1 MQSDGLSKN
10 ASRVSASLR
19 ADAALG
25 FVELLVFDVDGL
37 PIRVSRP
44 LSDAVWNSSRDS
56 TSIGSPTKP
65 FEDGDGANRFVA
77 SVEPS
82 LRNTRGSHTLRVG
95 LTDAWNE
102 ALGTRSQ
109 CVLLEQTVNIEANL
123 EKSLLSVD
131 QAIMVGVVGAL
142 LLSLAGISIYV
153 VRKHKHRAREL
164 VLSFLR
170 QEMLLAF
177 KILMELLDIAGDSTR
192 PKFAPAFALA
202 PTAASVCLWF
212 GACAVGTSIG
222 MYRHGTRDLF
232 IATVVFLPLAIVV
245 SAASV
250 GSNVALLHR
259 LAVSRRAQLQRHTSS
274 CRFGRQV
281 SLQLLAQEYV
291 LHRDQEKHREE
302 TNGNDVALHQFSLA
316 MLLLLIEV
324 RSIPGR
330 PVATNKQRRSRVWLI

>member
-1 MQSDGLSKN
+1 MNVDTKRHDFTVRLACESGEVICAADGDVITTVVALRSPQNSRLLRSKAVLMQSDGLSKN

-19 ADAALG
+19 ADAALV

-37 PIRVSRP
+37 PIRVS
-44 LSDAVWNSSRDS
+44 
-56 TSIGSPTKP
+56 
-65 FEDGDGANRFVA
+65 
-77 SVEPS
+77 
-82 LRNTRGSHTLRVG
+82 
-95 LTDAWNE
+95 
-102 ALGTRSQ
+102 Q
-109 CVLLEQTVNIEANL
+109 CVLLKQTVNIEANL

-177 KILMELLDIAGDSTR
+177 KILIKLLDIAGDSTR

-222 MYRHGTRDLF
+222 MYRDGTRDLF

-245 SAASV
+245 SAAS
-250 GSNVALLHR
+250 R
-259 LAVSRRAQLQRHTSS
+259 LRRSDRMSPSFT
-274 CRFGRQV
+274 GWP
-281 SLQLLAQEYV
+281 SL
-291 LHRDQEKHREE
+291 
-302 TNGNDVALHQFSLA
+302 G
-316 MLLLLIEV
+316 V
-324 RSIPGR
+324 RSCNDTRRHAALAGR
-330 PVATNKQRRSRVWLI
+330 FHFSCSPMCCIETKRNIARRQTATMSPSISSPWRCYCC